1 MIGSATASPALGP
14 ARAPDGLHRAAPIRV
29 QLTKGQLAVTN
40 ERTIVEIS
48 GSAAIVTGG
57 ASGLGAATAKR
68 FAELGA
74 TVFGFD
80 VPQSIERAGDN
91 VPEGVTLIPADVTSN
106 DEVSAAV
113 AKVVESGVPL
123 RIAVNCAGVGWAGRI
138 LSKNGPHDLELFR
151 TVITVNLLGTFN
163 VMRLAADAIAKT
175 DAVDE
180 YGQRGVIINTASVAA
195 FEGQIGQIAYSA
207 SKGGVHGM
215 TVPAARDLAQFGI
228 RVNTIAP
235 GIIDTPMLAGVT
247 EEYRKG
253 LEAGVPFP
261 SRLGRP
267 DEYAQL
273 SQYIVEH
280 DYLNGETIR
289 MDGAL
294 RMAPR

>member
-1 MIGSATASPALGP
+1 MHIQG
-14 ARAPDGLHRAAPIRV
+14 AAV
-29 QLTKGQLAVTN
+29 L
-40 ERTIVEIS
+40 
-48 GSAAIVTGG
+48 VTGA
-57 ASGLGAATAKR
+57 ASGLGAATAKK
-68 FAELGA
+68 FAAAGA
-74 TVFGFD
+74 TVYGLDLQSSIDKAAD
-80 VPQSIERAGDN
+80 VPA
-91 VPEGVTLIPADVTSN
+91 GVTLIAGDVTS
-106 DEVSAAV
+106 DSDVRAAI
-113 AKVVESGVPL
+113 AKIVEQGAPL
-123 RIAVNCAGVGWAGRI
+123 RVAVNCAGVGWAGRI
-138 LSKNGPHDLELFR
+138 LSKRGVHDLELFR

-163 VMRLAADAIAKT
+163 VMRLAAEAIAAT
-175 DAVDE
+175 EPVDE
-180 YGQRGVIINTASVAA
+180 NGQRGVVINTASVAA

-228 RVNTIAP
+228 RVCTIAP
-235 GIIDTPMLAGVT
+235 GVIDTPMLAGVT
-247 EEYRKG
+247 DEYRAG

-273 SQYIVEH
+273 AAMIVEH